1 MVSKERVSVNA
12 DSAPSTL
19 FLAGYVRLAGHGFAL
34 PCFAISPRPNT
45 WYTAVCSI
53 DGDHARAISGFEL
66 FESDDIQT
74 LPDANL
80 RSADIGSPWLDVFLW
95 SGVAHV
101 GTPEEIWGELAASR
115 EAISSSAP
123 LSLLDLGLSV
133 SGQDVRSLVA
143 RAKQFMESR
152 YGVAK
157 SEEWQ
162 LDTLIR
168 QQVLIRIRRLANEM
182 ALTVEAASALSMVE
196 LTQTAAAEARLEI
209 PTVLRKIFA
218 SAGQMDRLRAETRE
232 IAARLGFALT
242 ELPANV
248 VALTPDDGPARGEP
262 APDTQNEEEHNLV
275 GGIDIMVIVSGER
288 AREIARHLS
297 APEWVPDWLA
307 GGRFVKYG
315 LQILTSKTPQIIE
328 TPGIPAVHIVD
339 HLSLIPSLARYSV
352 VVALADD
359 DVLINNA
366 SSEVLTTL
374 MERSNAEAQGV
385 TLLAP
390 ALPVDRPSDALT
402 TAAAEAK
409 LSNFGFDTLIDT
421 AAARS
426 PFWWG
431 NPRRAL
437 DSRAADI
444 VLAAALLC
452 AGDSPLARKIREHR
466 PGGRGSLLTFAL
478 DPSGQGRRKAA
489 QGGSELGLASES
501 TWAGRPDLASHG
513 QTLWSARF
521 SGQGTSRS
529 AHQRIEGVIELRDRH
544 AEFENFA
551 GAVIADLAPAR
562 VAQNK
567 TKAVPSDV
575 LRTLIRGEMSAG
587 FPTDDPNLAGI
598 AVTAEAPSL
607 DALRAGARTG
617 WAVVRYT
624 DHDTLRDVISDKEK
638 RAHSLLPQE
647 LRLPKIERLAR
658 NRGLATRGID
668 PRDVIRF
675 SQKDWDTWYRQG
687 KRKPMATF
695 RGFDVGAET
704 GGLWRHGGR
713 YDDGRGLIR
722 GA

>member
-12 DSAPSTL
+12 DSVPPTL

-34 PCFAISPRPNT
+34 PCFAISLRPNT

-53 DGDHARAISGFEL
+53 DGDHAGAISGFEL
-66 FESDDIQT
+66 FESDDLQT
-74 LPDANL
+74 LPDAKL

-115 EAISSSAP
+115 EAISHSAP

-143 RAKQFMESR
+143 RAKQFMENR
-152 YGVAK
+152 YGIAK

-182 ALTVEAASALSMVE
+182 GRTVEAACTLSMVE
-196 LTQTAAAEARLEI
+196 LTQTAATEARLEI
-209 PTVLRKIFA
+209 PTILRKIFA
-218 SAGQMDRLRAETRE
+218 SAGQMDRLRTETRE
-232 IAARLGFALT
+232 IAALLGFALT
-242 ELPANV
+242 GPPATV
-248 VALTPDDGPARGEP
+248 VALIPDDGPARSEP
-262 APDTQNEEEHNLV
+262 APDTHNEEEHDLV

-339 HLSLIPSLARYSV
+339 HLALIPSLTRYSV
-352 VVALADD
+352 IVALADD
-359 DVLINNA
+359 DVLINNTR
-366 SSEVLTTL
+366 SEVLTTL

-402 TAAAEAK
+402 IAAAEAK

-452 AGDSPLARKIREHR
+452 AGDSPLGRKIREHR

-478 DPSGQGRRKAA
+478 DPSGPR
-489 QGGSELGLASES
+489 
-501 TWAGRPDLASHG
+501 W
-513 QTLWSARF
+513 
-521 SGQGTSRS
+521 
-529 AHQRIEGVIELRDRH
+529 I
-544 AEFENFA
+544 
-551 GAVIADLAPAR
+551 
-562 VAQNK
+562 
-567 TKAVPSDV
+567 
-575 LRTLIRGEMSAG
+575 
-587 FPTDDPNLAGI
+587 
-598 AVTAEAPSL
+598 
-607 DALRAGARTG
+607 GARTG
-617 WAVVRYT
+617 VGVY
-624 DHDTLRDVISDKEK
+624 LGGS
-638 RAHSLLPQE
+638 
-647 LRLPKIERLAR
+647 
-658 NRGLATRGID
+658 
-668 PRDVIRF
+668 PRPCLSWPDA
-675 SQKDWDTWYRQG
+675 
-687 KRKPMATF
+687 M
-695 RGFDVGAET
+695 VG
-704 GGLWRHGGR
+704 
-713 YDDGRGLIR
+713 
-722 GA
+722 